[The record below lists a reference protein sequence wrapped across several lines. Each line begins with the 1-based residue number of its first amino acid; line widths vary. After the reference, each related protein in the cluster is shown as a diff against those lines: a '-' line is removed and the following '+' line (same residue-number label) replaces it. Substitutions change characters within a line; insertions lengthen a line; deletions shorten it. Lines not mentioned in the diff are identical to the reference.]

1 MTAPPQKQIKNRL
14 LGILR
19 EEDYQALAP
28 HLEFV
33 DLPRPFALSAP
44 LEPDEYCYF
53 PESGI
58 GSIVARSPEGQSAEI
73 GIFGRDGVTPV
84 STLLSADSDP
94 FATFMQI
101 SGNGYRIRNAVLIE
115 AMDSS
120 GHLKT
125 VFTRYAQ
132 AHAVQTAYTAL
143 SNAVHQIDER
153 LARWI
158 LMCHDRTDGDAISL
172 THEFL
177 SVMLAV
183 RRPTVTT
190 ALHMLE
196 GNRLIYSERGLI
208 TVRDRRGLEQF
219 AKDAYGVPEQ
229 EYARLLGPLRK
240 ALPDAPDQSAN

>member
-1 MTAPPQKQIKNRL
+1 MAAPPQIVIRNRL
-14 LGILR
+14 LGLLPPD
-19 EEDYQALAP
+19 DYQALAAD
-28 HLEFV
+28 LEFV
-33 DLPRPFALSAP
+33 DLPRPFTLSEP
-44 LEPDEYCYF
+44 LEPSEYAYF

-84 STLLSADSDP
+84 SVLLKSYSDP
-94 FATFMQI
+94 FSTFMQI
-101 SGNGYRIRNAVLIE
+101 GGNGHRIRNTVLMRALDRSD
-115 AMDSS
+115 AM
-120 GHLKT
+120 KT
-125 VFTRYAQ
+125 IFIRYAQ

-158 LMCHDRTDGDAISL
+158 LMCHDRTDGDAIAL

-190 ALHMLE
+190 ALHTLE
-196 GNRLIYSERGLI
+196 GNRLVYSERGLI
-208 TVRDRRGLEQF
+208 TVRDRAGLEQF

-229 EYARLLGPLRK
+229 EYTRLLGPLRK
-240 ALPDAPDQSAN
+240 TLLNPPEFIA

>member
-1 MTAPPQKQIKNRL
+1 MNAPTQTQIKNRL
-14 LGILR
+14 LGLLPA
-19 EEDYQALAP
+19 EDYQDLAD

-33 DLPRPFALSAP
+33 DLPRPLALSVP
-44 LEPDEYCYF
+44 LEPSEYSYF

-84 STLLSADSDP
+84 SVLLKSDSDP

-101 SGNGYRIRNAVLIE
+101 GGNGYRIRNTVLMS
-115 AMDSS
+115 AMDRSEAV
-120 GHLKT
+120 KT
-125 VFTRYAQ
+125 IFIRYAQ

-158 LMCHDRTDGDAISL
+158 LMCHDRTDGDTISL

-196 GNRLIYSERGLI
+196 GNRFIYSERGLI
-208 TVRDRRGLEQF
+208 TVRDRLGLEQF

-240 ALPDAPDQSAN
+240 SWPDEPTP